1 MEWSKYQKAV
11 FDFVENTN
19 KSAVINATAGSGKTT
34 VLVEASKIAMK
45 KGSVLFLA
53 FNKSIAQ
60 ELGRKMDGT
69 GVECK
74 TLHSHG
80 FRAIQKKMNFSCEI
94 DEKKWNK
101 YISEKEDVLFDDI
114 DFESDS
120 EKSEYIGEC
129 VKLLNLARINLI
141 RYNKDDYNELWE
153 LADHHN
159 LNIDDRQ
166 ISIVNDILNICYK
179 LDDIIDFTDMITLP
193 LNENMKRFIPKY
205 DTVFVDEAQDLS
217 KAQRELMLASIKPNG
232 RFIACGDRK
241 QCISGFAGADVFSF
255 NKLVE
260 IAGTELPLSICYR
273 CGKDIIGLAQTIVP
287 YIEPFEGQ
295 VNGEIIHTTDLKEA
309 KNGDMI
315 ICRKS
320 APLVSTC
327 LRFIANGKSA
337 LVKGRD
343 IAEGLKAIVERT
355 KTNDVEKMLDKIQK
369 EVNKVKKR
377 LERYGYEGKLEE
389 QPQYINIVDKIE
401 CIEAIADGCNDVDE
415 VLDKLD
421 ELFTDTKNGNIITL
435 STIHKAKGLE
445 ADNVFIILPDC
456 LPMRRKGQKQ
466 WEFEQEMNLKYVAIT
481 RAKKKL
487 VWVDLDQKN
496 LMTVEV

>member
-1 MEWSKYQKAV
+1 MEWSKYQKDV
-11 FDFVENTN
+11 FEFVENTN
-19 KSAVINATAGSGKTT
+19 KSAVINATAGGGKTT

-80 FRAIQKKMNFSCEI
+80 FRAIQKKMNFGCEI
-94 DEKKWNK
+94 DERKWNK
-101 YISEKEDVLFDDI
+101 YINDKADVLFDGIEFD
-114 DFESDS
+114 SNS
-120 EKSEYIGEC
+120 EKSEYIGGC
-129 VKLLNLARINLI
+129 VKLLNLARINLV
-141 RYNKDDYNELWE
+141 RNSKNMDELWDIVE
-153 LADHHN
+153 HHN
-159 LNIDDRQ
+159 LDADETQ
-166 ISIVNDILNICYK
+166 VGVVNDILNICYR
-179 LDDIIDFTDMITLP
+179 LDTVIDFTDMITLP
-193 LNENMKRFIPKY
+193 LNEGMRRYIPKY

-217 KAQRELMLASIKPNG
+217 KAQRELMLASLKPSG

-241 QCISGFAGADVFSF
+241 QCITGFAGADVFSF

-273 CGKDIIGLAQTIVP
+273 CGKDIVKLAQSIVP
-287 YIEPFEGQ
+287 YIEPFENQ
-295 VNGEIIHTTDLKEA
+295 IQGEIAHTKSLKSA
-309 KNGDMI
+309 INGDMI

-320 APLVSTC
+320 APLASVC

-337 LVKGRD
+337 LIKGKD
-343 IAEGLKAIVERT
+343 IADGLKAMVTRT
-355 KTNDVEKMLDKIQK
+355 KTDDVEEMLKKLQK
-369 EVNKVKKR
+369 EIKKVTNR
-377 LERYGYEGKLEE
+377 LNRQGFDGKLEE
-389 QPQYINIVDKIE
+389 QPQYINVLDKIE
-401 CIEAIADGCNDVDE
+401 CIEAIADGCDDVDE
-415 VLDKLD
+415 VLEKLD
-421 ELFTDTKNGNIITL
+421 TLFTDTKGGNVITL

-445 ADNVFIILPDC
+445 ADNVFILLPDC

-466 WEFEQEMNLKYVAIT
+466 WEFDQEMNLKYVAIT
-481 RAKKKL
+481 RAKKRL
-487 VWVDLDQKN
+487 VWVDLNQND